1 MSNSGG
7 SAVAS
12 YVYAWNPRL
21 WDWPELP
28 RERRRLAARGHVDI
42 EWACGRSRTIEP
54 GSRAFFVRLGVPPKG
69 LIGSGY
75 AFCEPWEDVHW
86 LDEKAQ
92 QGVRTHYLKL
102 RLDALF
108 DAPLIAL
115 DELKKPPFGRFRWA
129 VRQSGT
135 RLPSA
140 IADALEP
147 WWEVRVADA
156 RTAKGRAMRTGPSSR
171 RTIVRAGQPQED
183 EE

>member
-1 MSNSGG
+1 M
-7 SAVAS
+7 AS
-12 YVYAWNPRL
+12 YVYAWNPKL
-21 WDWPELP
+21 WNWPEQP
-28 RERRRLAARGHVDI
+28 RERRRIATRGQVDI
-42 EWACGRSRTIEP
+42 EWACGRSRTIEA

-75 AFCEPWEDVHW
+75 ALCEPWEDVHW
-86 LDEKAQ
+86 LPAKAAT
-92 QGVRTHYLKL
+92 GIRTHYLRL

-115 DELKKPPFGRFRWA
+115 DELTRPPFGRFRWA

-135 RLPSA
+135 RLPSS

-156 RTAKGRAMRTGPSSR
+156 RQLQAAR
-171 RTIVRAGQPQED
+171 RTSSTRKPVR
-183 EE
+183 

>member
-1 MSNSGG
+1 M
-7 SAVAS
+7 AS
-12 YVYAWNPRL
+12 YVFAWNPRL
-21 WDWPELP
+21 WGWPERG
-28 RERRRLAARGHVDI
+28 REMRRIDTRGHTDI
-42 EWACGRSRTIEP
+42 EWACGRTRAIEP

-75 AFCEPWEDVHW
+75 ALSEPWEDVHW

-108 DAPLIAL
+108 DAPLITL

-147 WWEVRVADA
+147 WWEVRVSDA
-156 RTAKGRAMRTGPSSR
+156 RTASAAKRRATRISTSSR
-171 RTIVRAGQPQED
+171 RTIVRASRQEED
-183 EE
+183 EK

>member
-1 MSNSGG
+1 M
-7 SAVAS
+7 AS
-12 YVYAWNPRL
+12 YVFAWNPRL
-21 WDWPELP
+21 WDWPERG
-28 RERRRLAARGHVDI
+28 REMRRIDTRGHADI
-42 EWACGRSRTIEP
+42 AWACGRTRAIEP

-75 AFCEPWEDVHW
+75 ALSEPWEDVHW

-108 DAPLIAL
+108 DAPLITL

-147 WWEVRVADA
+147 WWEVRVSDA
-156 RTAKGRAMRTGPSSR
+156 RTASAAKRRATRISTSSR
-171 RTIVRAGQPQED
+171 RTIVRASRQEED
-183 EE
+183 EK

>member
-1 MSNSGG
+1 
-7 SAVAS
+7 
-12 YVYAWNPRL
+12 
-21 WDWPELP
+21 
-28 RERRRLAARGHVDI
+28 
-42 EWACGRSRTIEP
+42 
-54 GSRAFFVRLGVPPKG
+54 
-69 LIGSGY
+69 
-75 AFCEPWEDVHW
+75 
-86 LDEKAQ
+86 
-92 QGVRTHYLKL
+92 
-102 RLDALF
+102 
-108 DAPLIAL
+108 
-115 DELKKPPFGRFRWA
+115 

>member
-1 MSNSGG
+1 M
-7 SAVAS
+7 AS
-12 YVYAWNPRL
+12 YVYAWNPKL

-28 RERRRLAARGHVDI
+28 RERRRIDAHGHVDI
-42 EWACGRSRTIEP
+42 EWACGRARAIEQ
-54 GSRAFFVRLGVPPKG
+54 GSRAFFVRLGVAPKG

-75 AFCEPWEDVHW
+75 ALSAPREDVHW

-92 QGVRTHYLKL
+92 MGVRTHYLKL

-108 DAPLIAL
+108 ETPLITL
-115 DELKKPPFGRFRWA
+115 DELTKPPFGRFRWT

-147 WWEVRVADA
+147 WWEARVSDARVALA
-156 RTAKGRAMRTGPSSR
+156 QKRSR
-171 RTIVRAGQPQED
+171 RAP
-183 EE
+183 